1 MCLVL
6 LVIIK
11 RGEHLSLTS
20 IGLGT
25 AKWQKSLLWGLA
37 LTLICGV
44 VGGGLAALTQLS
56 AGSGRS
62 FLERLPLWLVTLI
75 VARAGVVEELVYRG
89 YAIERLQALGLK
101 SLSGGRDSLAIFAA
115 AHWTGGWAN
124 IVIALALGAILS
136 ASLAARP
143 CG

>member
-1 MCLVL
+1 MAGLFVALFGVLIIREIGSFIWPIRNFTSTIWKESLIWACALVL
-6 LVIIK
+6 LVIVK

-44 VGGGLAALTQLS
+44 VGGGLAALTHFS
-56 AGSGRS
+56 GGSGGS

-75 VARAGVVEELVYRG
+75 VVRAGVVEE
-89 YAIERLQALGLK
+89 
-101 SLSGGRDSLAIFAA
+101 
-115 AHWTGGWAN
+115 T
-124 IVIALALGAILS
+124 ILS
-136 ASLAARP
+136 RIRD
-143 CG
+143 